1 MEIPKMRKMGAIIE
15 PRLAEMREEELGE
28 LGKDEVLIKM
38 LACNI
43 CTTDYQQWLGL
54 RNHMGFPM
62 AAGHEWSGDVIAVGE
77 NVKYFKVGDRV
88 APGGGFGCGV
98 CEYCR
103 TGRHEM
109 CIVPKGPHPMV
120 NGYRGGRGFSNFR
133 IAKQSD
139 IVKMN
144 KEIPPEICA
153 FLEPVSAAT
162 GCASKAR
169 VRGGENVVVVGIGT
183 MGLLVAQVCK
193 ALGARVIVSDI
204 SAKKLGRAR
213 ESGLFDVIDSSS
225 EDPVKRVFELTDG
238 VGADVVIPCIGNS
251 AVYAQAYQMLRQ
263 GGGRYILFAAGYPAP
278 ELKIDP
284 NKIHYGRTEIIGT
297 IGSNNDDLFL
307 AAKLINTKSI
317 DPSLSWEGEKYP
329 LRDIQK
335 AYEAATQPDKYRV
348 SVELQE
354 I

>member
-1 MEIPKMRKMGAIIE
+1 MDYPKMRKMGAIIE
-15 PRLAEMREEELGE
+15 PKLAEMREEELGTP
-28 LGKDEVLIKM
+28 GPNEVVIKM

-62 AAGHEWSGDVIAVGE
+62 AAGHEWSGDVVAVGE

-88 APGGGFGCGV
+88 SPGGGFGCGV

-109 CIVPKGPHPMV
+109 CIVPKGPHAMV
-120 NGYRGGRGFSNFR
+120 NGYRGQRGFSNYR
-133 IAKQSD
+133 IANQSD
-139 IVKMN
+139 LVKMN
-144 KEIPPEICA
+144 KEIAPELCA

-162 GCASKAR
+162 GCAAKAR
-169 VRGGENVVVVGIGT
+169 VKAGENVVIVG
-183 MGLLVAQVCK
+183 MGVMGMLNAQVCH
-193 ALGARVIVSDI
+193 ALGARVIVCDVSP
-204 SAKKLGRAR
+204 KKLERAR
-213 ESGLFDVIDSSS
+213 NSGLFDVIDSKN

-251 AVYAQAYQMLRQ
+251 AVYAQAYEMLRQ
-263 GGGRYILFAAGYPAP
+263 GDGRYILFAAGYPAP

-284 NKIHYGRTEIIGT
+284 NKVHYGRTEIIGT
-297 IGSNNDDLFL
+297 IGSNNEDLFL
-307 AAKLINTKSI
+307 AAKLINSKI
-317 DPSLSWEGEKYP
+317 VDPSLSWEGEKYP

-348 SVELQE
+348 TVDLQE